1 MLLTTKRI
9 ALWRGVQSGKE
20 LKFMGIHV
28 KFGTYTCENN
38 ELDKTDWLTMDVQWT
53 DCQLVN
59 TDILNPI
66 LKVSNGKVSSTYVEI
81 QEFGRFYFVESV
93 ESIAGS
99 HCLLHCHVD
108 VLHTYRT
115 GIKAMECLIARNE
128 DKTKQAVN
136 VVDNCMIIDK
146 NRGFRNRGFGDSL
159 ITNEVSYVLGLI

>member
-1 MLLTTKRI
+1 
-9 ALWRGVQSGKE
+9 
-20 LKFMGIHV
+20 MGIHV

-53 DCQLVN
+53 ECQLVN

-99 HCLLHCHVD
+99 H
-108 VLHTYRT
+108 
-115 GIKAMECLIARNE
+115 
-128 DKTKQAVN
+128 
-136 VVDNCMIIDK
+136 
-146 NRGFRNRGFGDSL
+146 
-159 ITNEVSYVLGLI
+159 

>member
-1 MLLTTKRI
+1 
-9 ALWRGVQSGKE
+9 
-20 LKFMGIHV
+20 MGIHV

-38 ELDKTDWLTMDVQWT
+38 ELDKSQWIQWLPNDQWN

-66 LKVSNGKVSSTYVEI
+66 LKVTNGKVSSTYVEI

-108 VLHTYRT
+108 VLHTYRN
-115 GIKAMECLIARNE
+115 GIGNLECLVTRNE
-128 DKTKQAVN
+128 DKSKQAKEL
-136 VVDNCMIIDK
+136 VDNSMVIDK
-146 NRGFRNRGFGDSL
+146 LRGFKNRGFGDSL
-159 ITNEVSYVLGLI
+159 ITNEVCYVIGLI